1 MKFLLVYLSVLVGSL
16 GATVLVSENIAA
28 KPVWCWPRDWRV
40 FARVKPRLSGNE
52 FVPYGS
58 YGSEIDWNNP
68 PGGWVFYS
76 FAPDN
81 DLTET
86 VLLGNVPF
94 ANADA
99 EWAPPCFNPPDI
111 IDNCYKVHFRGTLR
125 RATKEETSDMAQ
137 CITLTPS
144 KLQAFLLEKLHK
156 GELRT
161 VKDI

>member
-1 MKFLLVYLSVLVGSL
+1 MKRHHPFYQAPSG
-16 GATVLVSENIAA
+16 N
-28 KPVWCWPRDWRV
+28 V
-40 FARVKPRLSGNE
+40 FAIKITKDKWGFVRFYRGLAMFVLSLVEDSSEKP
-52 FVPYGS
+52 
-58 YGSEIDWNNP
+58 EIDWNNP